1 MTRKPTKVPR
11 RKTML
16 RKTVTGNGAASP
28 KTRSVAEASTVA
40 AAPVHTPP
48 PQQMSDVVRG
58 LVNSPAASDT
68 KPVAQKTERTSARN
82 AIVSAAFDQA
92 TNGVVRRK
100 LKAKGAIALI
110 VLVPA
115 PGWIEP
121 VRKLFVSRFGTH
133 WESGGFDTLNNTA
146 SHKSARNADVAIYLS
161 RGRPVIGVATHLD
174 ALPSTLVRAAD
185 LTIQMDAIDGKT
197 VGRAIRLFTGKKTP
211 AGIDDSIALGLDF
224 HDVLGAFRHGSTP
237 AEIVERLQ
245 KATAALR
252 GPAGDISND
261 RIPSLEDAV
270 EYGAARE
277 WGLKLAQDIA
287 TWRCRPGLVDWNQ
300 TIDRGAVLFSPPG
313 FGKTFFG
320 QILAK
325 AIGAQLLVFSVA
337 DLFANGPG
345 YLDSVIKQSREIF
358 ARSEAIAK
366 AGGISVLMLDECD
379 ALPNRA
385 TLDSRGRDW
394 WTSLITSVML
404 SIEKAGAGQIIIGC
418 TNYINGVDAALLRP
432 GRLER
437 QIELK
442 LPDHAGVVN
451 VLRYHL
457 DDVLTGADLSEV
469 GHLLAGSTP
478 AEIMMAVRGA
488 RRIARNAG
496 RDLMVDDLLESI
508 AGPEEIEPKTLL
520 RISLHEAAHAVASI
534 VVPAGILQRCIVGA
548 GPGSSGRTIIQ
559 GETDDLETRDSIERR
574 AVATLAG
581 RAAER
586 LLLGGSISL
595 GSGGEDDSD
604 LALVTKFLA
613 SLHASTGLAGSLVYL
628 VSHADA
634 LQAVRSDPQ
643 IRSRVERHMRRLQLR
658 ADNIVRQHRDSIEA
672 VAEQLRVRRHL
683 SGAEIRRIVEA
694 SAFSGS
700 RILVT
705 NPKRKTQKC

>member
-1 MTRKPTKVPR
+1 MTHKPTKVPR
-11 RKTML
+11 RKAKA

-28 KTRSVAEASTVA
+28 KPASVVEANTA
-40 AAPVHTPP
+40 ATSPVVLPP
-48 PQQMSDVVRG
+48 PAQPSDVARG
-58 LVNSPAASDT
+58 PVNPIPPSDAQLVTLKKEYP
-68 KPVAQKTERTSARN
+68 SARS
-82 AIVSAAFDQA
+82 AIVSAAFDKA
-92 TNGVVRRK
+92 ISGKVRRR
-100 LKAKGAIALI
+100 LKAKGSIAVI
-110 VLVPA
+110 FLVPEA
-115 PGWIEP
+115 GWIEP
-121 VRKLFVSRFGTH
+121 VQKIFGSRFGPH
-133 WESGGFDTLNNTA
+133 WQTVAVDSSNNSA
-146 SHKSARNADVAIYLS
+146 AHKSARNAE
-161 RGRPVIGVATHLD
+161 VATHLARGRNVVGIAAQKD
-174 ALPSTLVRAAD
+174 ALPSAILRAAD
-185 LTIQMDAIDGKT
+185 LTIKMDAIDGKT
-197 VGRAIRLFTGKKTP
+197 VGRAIRLFTGKKAP
-211 AGIDDSIALGLDF
+211 AGIDQSIASGLEF
-224 HDVLGAFRHGSTP
+224 HDLLAAFRRGSAP
-237 AEIVERLQ
+237 GEIVERLQ
-245 KATAALR
+245 KATAAFR

-287 TWRCRPGLVDWNQ
+287 TWSGSRGLVDWNQ
-300 TIDRGAVLFSPPG
+300 TVDRGAVLFSPPG

-442 LPDHAGVVN
+442 LPDHAGVVH

-457 DDVLTGADLSEV
+457 DDALTGADLSEV

-478 AEIMMAVRGA
+478 AEIMMAVRSA
-488 RRIARNAG
+488 RRIARNAD
-496 RDLMVDDLLESI
+496 RALTVDDLLESI
-508 AGPEEIEPKTLL
+508 APPGEIEPKALL
-520 RISLHEAAHAVASI
+520 RISLHEASHAVASI
-534 VVPAGILQRCIVGA
+534 KVPAGILQRCIVGV

-559 GETDDLETRDSIERR
+559 GEKDDLETRDSIERR

-595 GSGGEDDSD
+595 GSGGDVDSD
-604 LALVTKFLA
+604 LALVTQFLA
-613 SLHASTGLAGSLVYL
+613 SLHASTGLGGSLVYL

-634 LQAVRSDPQ
+634 LQAVRSDPK
-643 IRSRVERHMRRLQLR
+643 IRSRVERHMRRLQVR
-658 ADNIVRQHRDSIEA
+658 ADNFVREHRDAIEA

-694 SAFSGS
+694 LAFPGS
-700 RILVT
+700 RIHVN
-705 NPKRKTQKC
+705 NPKRKIQKC

>member
-11 RKTML
+11 RKAKA
-16 RKTVTGNGAASP
+16 RKTVTGNRAASP
-28 KTRSVAEASTVA
+28 KPASVVEANTAATSSVAQ
-40 AAPVHTPP
+40 P
-48 PQQMSDVVRG
+48 SDVAG
-58 LVNSPAASDT
+58 GPVNPIQPSDAQ
-68 KPVAQKTERTSARN
+68 PVTLKKEYPSARS
-82 AIVSAAFDQA
+82 AIVSAAFDKA
-92 TNGVVRRK
+92 ISGKVRRK
-100 LKAKGAIALI
+100 LKTKGSIAVI
-110 VLVPA
+110 FLVPET
-115 PGWIEP
+115 GWIEP
-121 VRKLFVSRFGTH
+121 VQKLFASRFGPH
-133 WESGGFDTLNNTA
+133 WQTVAVDSSNNSA
-146 SHKSARNADVAIYLS
+146 AHKSARNAE
-161 RGRPVIGVATHLD
+161 VATHLARGRNVVGIAAQKD
-174 ALPSTLVRAAD
+174 ALPSAILRAAD
-185 LTIQMDAIDGKT
+185 LTIQLDAIDGKT
-197 VGRAIRLFTGKKTP
+197 VGRAIRLFTDKKAS
-211 AGIDDSIALGLDF
+211 AGIDHSIASGLEF
-224 HDVLGAFRHGSTP
+224 HDLLAAFRRGSTP

-252 GPAGDISND
+252 GSVGAVSSD
-261 RIPSLEDAV
+261 RIPLLQDAV
-270 EYGAARE
+270 EYGEART
-277 WGLKLAQDIA
+277 WGLKLANDVAIC
-287 TWRCRPGLVDWNQ
+287 RCNAVEWHLTV
-300 TIDRGAVLFSPPG
+300 DRGAVLYGPPG

-320 QILAK
+320 RILAK
-325 AIGAQLLVFSVA
+325 ALGAHLLVFSVA

-366 AGGISVLMLDECD
+366 AGGICVLMLDECD

-404 SIEKAGAGQIIIGC
+404 SIENAGVGQIIIGC

-442 LPDHAGVVN
+442 LPDHAGIVS

-457 DDVLTGADLSEV
+457 DDALAGADLCEV

-478 AEIMMAVRGA
+478 AEIMMSVRSA
-488 RRIARNAG
+488 RRIARNAD
-496 RDLMVDDLLESI
+496 RDLTVDDLLESI
-508 AGPEEIEPKTLL
+508 APPGEIEPKALL

-534 VVPAGILQRCIVGA
+534 KVPAGILQRCIVGV

-559 GETDDLETRDSIERR
+559 GEKDDLETRDSIERR

-595 GSGGEDDSD
+595 GSGGDDDSD
-604 LALVTKFLA
+604 LALVTQYLG

-634 LQAVRSDPQ
+634 LQAVRNDPK
-643 IRSRVERHMRRLQLR
+643 IRSRVERHMRRLQVR
-658 ADNIVRQHRDSIEA
+658 ADDFVREHRDAIVA

-705 NPKRKTQKC
+705 NSKRKTQKC

>member
-1 MTRKPTKVPR
+1 MTRKPKKVQR
-11 RKTML
+11 RKITAH
-16 RKTVTGNGAASP
+16 KVTGNGAALP
-28 KTRSVAEASTVA
+28 KPRWVTETSTVA
-40 AAPVHTPP
+40 TAPVDTLP
-48 PQQMSDVVRG
+48 PQQLPDVVRG
-58 LVNSPAASDT
+58 TLNPAAPSDT
-68 KPVAQKTERTSARN
+68 KPAAPKTEHPSARS

-92 TNGVVRRK
+92 TDGVVRRK

-133 WESGGFDTLNNTA
+133 WESGGFDSLNNTA
-146 SHKSARNADVAIYLS
+146 AHKSARSADVAIHLA

-174 ALPSTLVRAAD
+174 ALPSTLIRAAD

-197 VGRAIRLFTGKKTP
+197 VGRAIRLFTGKKAP
-211 AGIDDSIALGLDF
+211 AGIDHSIASGLEF
-224 HDVLGAFRHGSTP
+224 HDLLAAFRQSSRP

-252 GPAGDISND
+252 GAVSSD
-261 RIPSLEDAV
+261 RIPALEDAV
-270 EYGAARE
+270 EYGQARI
-277 WGLKLAQDIA
+277 WGLKLARDIA
-287 TWRCRPGLVDWNQ
+287 EFRAGGRVDWHKSV
-300 TIDRGAVLFSPPG
+300 DRGAVLHGPPG

-320 QILAK
+320 RILAK
-325 AIGAQLLVFSVA
+325 ACDAHLLVFSIA

-358 ARSEAIAK
+358 TRSEAIAK
-366 AGGISVLMLDECD
+366 AGGICILMLDECD

-385 TLDSRGRDW
+385 TMDNRGRDW

-404 SIEKAGAGQIIIGC
+404 SIETAGAGVVIIGC

-442 LPDHAGVVN
+442 LPDHAGIVN

-457 DDVLTGADLSEV
+457 DDALAGADLSEV

-478 AEIMMAVRGA
+478 ADIMMTVRSA
-488 RRIARNAG
+488 RRIARNAD
-496 RDLMVDDLLESI
+496 RALTVDDLLESI
-508 AGPEEIEPKTLL
+508 APAEEIEPKALL

-534 VVPAGILQRCIVGA
+534 AVPAGILQRCIVGV
-548 GPGSSGRTIIQ
+548 GPGSSGRTIILA
-559 GETDDLETRDSIERR
+559 EKDDLETRDSIERR

-595 GSGGEDDSD
+595 GSGGDDDSD
-604 LALVTKFLA
+604 LALVTQYLG

-634 LQAVRSDPQ
+634 LQAVRNDPK
-643 IRSRVERHMRRLQLR
+643 IRSRVERHMRRLQVR
-658 ADNIVRQHRDSIEA
+658 ADDFVREHRDAIVA

-683 SGAEIRRIVEA
+683 SGAEICRIVEA